1 MTTDRP
7 KTVDGIEQLV
17 FTPPQVAAHG
27 KRAVEE
33 IRAHA
38 HRALGVGI
46 EVLDEYLAPM
56 LPGEVGAIIAQTH
69 NGKSAFLD
77 ALETNG
83 ARQIEQQ
90 ERDEVL
96 VHVSVEELI
105 ETQAFRLI
113 AKYSDETPGDLA
125 RGRVKDEEKFSYAVR
140 MVGTVPIY
148 RIGYSLSTPMDAPEL
163 YLTNMIRCIK
173 YLRDELLGRPVT
185 IAGIFFD
192 YLQAF
197 PLDPEVKRS
206 NMEEQRRLQVR
217 NDVYRLFDAARE
229 FKAPVWVAV
238 QAKQNLA
245 GALGPNMLTPG
256 VYDGEETSA
265 IGQRFDRVISLWMPK
280 QTHSVGQQIEHK
292 NLCFTVEENM
302 LWVRVCKQRGG
313 LPAGRVFPCR
323 IDFTSNVVTPDR
335 TF

>member
-1 MTTDRP
+1 VTTERP
-7 KTVDGIEQLV
+7 KTADGFEQLV

-27 KRAVEE
+27 KRAVED
-33 IRAHA
+33 IQRHA

-46 EVLDEYLAPM
+46 ADLEDYLAPM

-69 NGKSAFLD
+69 NGKSAFID

-83 ARQIEQQ
+83 ARQIEAQG
-90 ERDEVL
+90 RDEVL
-96 VHVSVEELI
+96 VHISVEELI

-125 RGRVKDEEKFSYAVR
+125 RGRVKDEQKFAYAVR

-148 RIGYSLSTPMDAPEL
+148 RIGYSLETPMDAPEL
-163 YLTNMIRCIK
+163 YLTNMIRCIE
-173 YLRDELLGRPVT
+173 YLRDDLLGRRIT
-185 IAGIFFD
+185 IAGLFFD

-197 PLDPEVKRS
+197 PIDPEVKAS
-206 NMEEQRRLQVR
+206 ELKEQRRLQVR
-217 NDVYRLFDAARE
+217 SDVYRLFSAARE

-238 QAKQNLA
+238 QAKQHLD
-245 GALGPNMLTPG
+245 GALGPNMLVPG
-256 VYDGEETSA
+256 VYDGEETSS
-265 IGQRFDRVISLWMPK
+265 IGQRFDRVVSLWMPK

-292 NLCFTVEENM
+292 NLCFTVEENLM
-302 LWVRVCKQRGG
+302 WVRVCKQRGG

-323 IDFTSNVVTPDR
+323 INFASNVITTDR